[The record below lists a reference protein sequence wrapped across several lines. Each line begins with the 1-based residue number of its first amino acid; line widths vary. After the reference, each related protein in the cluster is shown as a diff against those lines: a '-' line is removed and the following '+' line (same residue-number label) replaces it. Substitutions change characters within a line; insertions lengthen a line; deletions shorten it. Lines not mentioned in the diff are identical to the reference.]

1 MDQVMSGLALEYF
14 GLAFVAIV
22 GVLQIVAAYND
33 LIGVSFFSRKIYSY
47 LFAASTVGPTLA
59 GFFTWHLRNPFGVI
73 QGREQFGFFVLALTI
88 AFIFT
93 LATSSLLKKKRLQ
106 GNYAQ
111 QDGLEALKEVTFFQ
125 ALRHRFGRKQ

>member
-1 MDQVMSGLALEYF
+1 M
-14 GLAFVAIV
+14 
-22 GVLQIVAAYND
+22 
-33 LIGVSFFSRKIYSY
+33 
-47 LFAASTVGPTLA
+47 
-59 GFFTWHLRNPFGVI
+59 
-73 QGREQFGFFVLALTI
+73 LALTI

-111 QDGLEALKEVTFFQ
+111 QDGLEALREVTFFQ

>member
-33 LIGVSFFSRKIYSY
+33 LRGVSFFNCKIYGY
-47 LFAASTVGPTLA
+47 LFAVFTVGPAMA

-73 QGREQFGFFVLALTI
+73 QGREQFGFFMLALTI

-111 QDGLEALKEVTFFQ
+111 QDGLEALREVTFFQ